1 MNSESGPLVELNEE
15 DTKLVTLAK
24 GARARVGAATGAAVR
39 DETGRTYSGANVDL
53 PSLRLGAL
61 QLAVAQAV
69 AAGAQDCECAV
80 VVSADGGIEAADL
93 AAAHDLGGTHVR
105 VLAALP
111 SGEIR
116 VDLPAAPSATE
127 SSS

>member
-1 MNSESGPLVELNEE
+1 VTNSSEPLVELNEE
-15 DTKLVTLAK
+15 DAKLVTLAR
-24 GARARVGAATGAAVR
+24 GARGRIGAATGAALR
-39 DETGRTYSGANVDL
+39 DETGRTYSAANIDL

-69 AAGAQDCECAV
+69 ASGARDCECAV
-80 VVSADGGIEAADL
+80 VVSTDGGIEAPDL

-111 SGEIR
+111 NGEIH
-116 VDLPAAPSATE
+116 VDLPASPSPTE
-127 SSS
+127 GSS

>member
-1 MNSESGPLVELNEE
+1 VSTESGPLVELNDE
-15 DTKLVTLAK
+15 DAKLLTLAR
-24 GARARVGAATGAAVR
+24 GARARIGAATGAAVR
-39 DETGRTYSGANVDL
+39 DETGRTYSGATIDL
-53 PSLRLGAL
+53 PSLHLGAL

-80 VVSADGGIEAADL
+80 VVSTDGGVEASDL

-111 SGEIR
+111 SGKIQ
-116 VDLPAAPSATE
+116 VDLPAVLNATE

>member
-1 MNSESGPLVELNEE
+1 MTDYAAETALSEE
-15 DTKLVTLAK
+15 DAKLVTLAR
-24 GARARVGAATGAAVR
+24 GARGRVGAASGAALR
-39 DETGRTYSGANVDL
+39 DETGRTYSGANVAL

-69 AAGAQDCECAV
+69 AAGAQSCECAV
-80 VVSADGGIEAADL
+80 VVSSDGGIEAEDL

-111 SGEIR
+111 SGQIQ
-116 VDLPAAPSATE
+116 VDLPADGETT
-127 SSS
+127 